1 MPRSVSYQETLI
13 ESLKNP
19 EEAALYIEACLEEGD
34 PEVLR
39 LAIQDVI
46 EAYSRMNKL
55 SEKAQ
60 ILHTKIDILLAERK
74 EVEQLYYLSALLDEL
89 GFHLAVKVK

>member
-1 MPRSVSYQETLI
+1 MPRSVSYQETLM

-34 PEVLR
+34 TEVLR
-39 LAIQDVI
+39 LALQDVV
-46 EAYSRMNKL
+46 EAYRRINKL
-55 SEKAQ
+55 SEKAKT
-60 ILHTKIDILLAERK
+60 LHTKLDILLAERK
-74 EVEQLYYLSALLDEL
+74 VEELYYLSVLLDEL